1 MSKGTGEATGGGAS
15 VSDAVDGRRSAP
27 DNGWRA
33 GENEMKEILPFGGF
47 ILYNELRPLCDF
59 PRG

>member
-33 GENEMKEILPFGGF
+33 GENEMKEICA
-47 ILYNELRPLCDF
+47 IKCYKR
-59 PRG
+59 